1 MHLIFSAHEENI
13 PSLASHG
20 HSTCYIA
27 SQTDISQHTVS
38 RALQELLP
46 NQKPLTLVIL
56 PSSLQLL
63 HAPFSP
69 RLLLARVLVLTRLP
83 DTLEPLSPTQSPPRP
98 SEM

>member
-1 MHLIFSAHEENI
+1 MHPISSAHKENI
-13 PSLASHG
+13 LSLASHG

-27 SQTDISQHTVS
+27 SQTGISQPTVS
-38 RALQELLP
+38 RALHELLP

-69 RLLLARVLVLTRLP
+69 RLLLARVPMLTRLP
-83 DTLEPLSPTQSPPRP
+83 ETLGPLSPTQSPPCP